1 MASASDFIDSGVK
14 AGDNLRFV
22 ESTIAPVAVTLDV
35 SARISNDAAGIF
47 VGDSGTKMYIAD
59 NANNRIDQ
67 YTLSTANS
75 LVGAT
80 YASKTHSDAQLS
92 GNGLFFRPDGTR
104 VFYIFNSG
112 TLSVKQVTLGTP
124 WDISTGGATAT
135 FAINANV
142 GTARGL
148 SFSSDGTKMYVP
160 DDSDGFIEQ
169 YTLGTAWDISTAS
182 YASKRLRYRYFGT
195 SGNYNILFNTTGT
208 ELTIASSSTD
218 GTPFFVYTLS
228 TAWDISTGTFTRS
241 GLSVGTLT
249 TMFGACWSSNGSK
262 IFTISQDLIAREYS
276 VDSAYIASQKITI
289 FSYTGK
295 ATLLGLAV
303 KPIPSTSS
311 SYNSLQNSTV
321 YANVDSAGDRLIGNS
336 TFIYQASTGL
346 SLGEPKAFT
355 GCIAKSKTSL
365 VVKAE
370 AREDQIIEARYSI
383 G

>member
-1 MASASDFIDSGVK
+1 MASASDFIGGGVK
-14 AGDNLRFV
+14 EGDNLRYV
-22 ESTIAPVAVTLDV
+22 ESTIVPVAVTLDV

-80 YASKTHSDAQLS
+80 YASKTHSDASLS
-92 GNGLFFRPDGTR
+92 TYGLFFKPDGAK

-112 TLSVKQVTLGTP
+112 TLSVKEVTLGTP
-124 WDISTGGATAT
+124 WDISTGGASAT

-148 SFSSDGTKMYVP
+148 SFSSDGTKMYIP
-160 DDSDGFIEQ
+160 DNNDGFIEQ
-169 YTLGTAWDISTAS
+169 YTLSTAWNISTAS

-195 SGNYNILFNTTGT
+195 SDTYNILFNTTGT
-208 ELTIASSSTD
+208 ELTIASAN
-218 GTPFFVYTLS
+218 GTPFYVYTLG
-228 TAWDISTGTFTRS
+228 TPWDISTGTFTRT
-241 GLSVGTLT
+241 GLAVDSAATIV
-249 TMFGACWSSNGSK
+249 GACWSSNGSK
-262 IFTISQDLIAREYS
+262 IFTISSDSIAREYS

-303 KPIPSTSS
+303 KPNPPDSSS

-321 YANVDSAGDRLIGNS
+321 YANVDSAGDRLMGNS

-346 SLGEPKAFT
+346 SLGEPKAFA
-355 GCIAKSKTSL
+355 GCIVKSKNTL

-370 AREDQIIEARYSI
+370 AREYQIVEARYSI